1 VRVTPLPAQT
11 EEEDAVAE
19 TVGKALTVTPT
30 VDVLEH
36 PLASVPVTVYV
47 VVATG
52 LSVTLDPDKDP
63 GIHVYVEAPPAL
75 SVTELPIQIALEDAA
90 AFTFGRA
97 FTVTITVEVPVHPG
111 PLEPVT
117 VYVVVEVGETVTVV
131 PVSDPGI
138 HV

>member
-19 TVGKALTVTPT
+19 TLGKALTVTPT

-36 PLASVPVTVYV
+36 PFASVPVTVYV

-52 LSVTLDPDKDP
+52 LSVKLDPDKDP

-75 SVTELPIQIALEDAA
+75 SVTELPIQIAFEEAEALTE
-90 AFTFGRA
+90 GRA
-97 FTVTITVEVPVHPG
+97 LTFTDTVDVFVHP
-111 PLEPVT
+111 LAAVPVT
-117 VYVVVEVGETVTVV
+117 V
-131 PVSDPGI
+131 
-138 HV
+138 